1 MKPKLK
7 AMLFDMGGTLI
18 EFENSSWEV
27 LNQKCTKK
35 GYDFLKKQKLID
47 IDYQIFEEYLR
58 KEFEEVWIKYNKI
71 LKEINFENMI
81 FSLFKKL
88 NLSLTDSNK
97 KEFMNIYYQPVTEQI
112 TLIPGAVETLR
123 FYKDNNIK
131 VGLLSNTIFPKRFH
145 LQELNRFGLSRYI
158 DGAIFSS
165 EVGFKKP
172 HPLIFQT
179 ALQILDTDPE
189 FAAFVG
195 DRMEEDI
202 QGAQRLGMKTILKI
216 NGKKASSGNI
226 HPDAEIN
233 NLTELP
239 GAIIKLFDF

>member
-7 AMLFDMGGTLI
+7 AILFDMGGTLI

-27 LNQKCTKK
+27 LNQHCAKQ

-47 IDYQIFEEYLR
+47 IDYQNYVEYLR
-58 KEFEEVWIKYNKI
+58 KEFEEMWVSYNKI
-71 LKEINFENMI
+71 LKEINFESMV

-88 NLSLTDSNK
+88 NLNLTDDNK
-97 KEFMNIYYQPVTEQI
+97 KKFMNIYYQPITEQL
-112 TLIPGAVETLR
+112 TLIPGAVETLSFFKNKR
-123 FYKDNNIK
+123 LK

-145 LQELNRFGLSRYI
+145 SEELKRFGLLRYL
-158 DGAIFSS
+158 DVAVFSS
-165 EVGFKKP
+165 DVGFKKP

-202 QGAQRLGMKTILKI
+202 QGAHRLGMKTILKI
-216 NGKKASSGNI
+216 NKKKESSGNI
-226 HPDAEIN
+226 YPDAEIN